1 MFGASTSPEG
11 ATPRGQSTPASG
23 SPGTG
28 PPGLKRG
35 HSETSPGLDEAP
47 HRRRRNPVK
56 VSRACDFCKLRKSK
70 CNGMIPCDKCV
81 RKGRT
86 CLYDTKYSRGRP
98 PTPPPSASQIVA
110 MGPADIPG
118 AAPATPGLSSASPA
132 LPEEAT
138 AAKPDPEPPAAPSR
152 ASPELDMAEIQ
163 GQVLDPTSSV
173 TFLHRAWRRLS
184 RQQTA
189 ASDTPAAPAADHT
202 SHQQPWMLAGDKP
215 LPQCHPHEPDRIA
228 LPRREKTQELL
239 SLYFDVCIATYR
251 FLHRGTTRSWL
262 GSLEWNLRSGKPAWA
277 SLGKPRAAIVLTVLA
292 IASIHQEKSG
302 CAQSPRVCADELFG
316 MASRLTDTET
326 GFPSLE
332 SAQARLIQVLYLL
345 TTSRMNRAW
354 YTFGN
359 VVQII
364 AALGL
369 HRRPKRERGLGGG
382 GEGDYIRAQ
391 CSVRTFWAA
400 YILDQHLGVIFG
412 RPRHYHDE
420 DIDQEFPASV
430 NDELMT
436 AQGPIER
443 SEDDYGDV
451 GSDCLIDALIFH
463 AKYVFTSLPSLS
475 FAAFVHKLTPPRI
488 AQIIGQVSK
497 EVYTIK
503 ATSEQDRVSAAHR
516 LGKRLHAWR
525 ASLPPHLGS
534 IRPSS
539 LIPSLRRQAT
549 VLRLAYSHAVMH
561 ANRLFL
567 LGNLGASS
575 EPQVAE
581 CISAARV
588 VFETVDG
595 LAREGPLF
603 HAFWWTHYVTFCALL
618 VTYVWEIQQARRGG
632 ALGVEGDHGRLLELA
647 SRCHRHLAN
656 ATATNSPSRKY
667 AVILEEFRRE
677 ATGRVSRHASPPHRS
692 GEQTARPSAAPSDA
706 SHMNGWDAAQLAPV
720 DGMGYAPGYDAGMAD
735 DGMPSFQLGPNLL
748 DEWQTTDWLD
758 LDSSVCLR
766 SDGMTSAY

>member
-28 PPGLKRG
+28 GPGLKRG
-35 HSETSPGLDEAP
+35 RSETSPGTEEAVQ
-47 HRRRRNPVK
+47 RRRRNPVK

-110 MGPADIPG
+110 MGPPDVAGGTPH
-118 AAPATPGLSSASPA
+118 TPGLSSASPT
-132 LPEEAT
+132 LPEETTAEK
-138 AAKPDPEPPAAPSR
+138 AAKPETAVAPSR

-184 RQQTA
+184 RQQNA
-189 ASDTPAAPAADHT
+189 ASDTPAAPADHT

-215 LPQCHPHEPDRIA
+215 LPQCYPHEPDRIA

-251 FLHRGTTRSWL
+251 VLHRETTRSWL
-262 GSLEWNLRSGKPAWA
+262 LSLEWNLRSGKPAWTDI
-277 SLGKPRAAIVLTVLA
+277 GKPRAAIVLTVLA

-326 GFPSLE
+326 GFPTLE

-359 VVQII
+359 VLQII

-369 HRRPKRERGLGGG
+369 HRKPKKRALG
-382 GEGDYIRAQ
+382 GEGDYIQAQ
-391 CSVRTFWAA
+391 CSIRTFWAA

-420 DIDQEFPASV
+420 DIDQEFPASI

-443 SEDDYGDV
+443 SDDYGDV
-451 GSDCLIDALIFH
+451 GSDCLIDALIFY
-463 AKYVFTSLPSLS
+463 AKFVSPFRVLSL
-475 FAAFVHKLTPPRI
+475 
-488 AQIIGQVSK
+488 
-497 EVYTIK
+497 
-503 ATSEQDRVSAAHR
+503 
-516 LGKRLHAWR
+516 
-525 ASLPPHLGS
+525 
-534 IRPSS
+534 
-539 LIPSLRRQAT
+539 
-549 VLRLAYSHAVMH
+549 
-561 ANRLFL
+561 
-567 LGNLGASS
+567 
-575 EPQVAE
+575 
-581 CISAARV
+581 
-588 VFETVDG
+588 
-595 LAREGPLF
+595 
-603 HAFWWTHYVTFCALL
+603 
-618 VTYVWEIQQARRGG
+618 
-632 ALGVEGDHGRLLELA
+632 
-647 SRCHRHLAN
+647 
-656 ATATNSPSRKY
+656 
-667 AVILEEFRRE
+667 
-677 ATGRVSRHASPPHRS
+677 
-692 GEQTARPSAAPSDA
+692 
-706 SHMNGWDAAQLAPV
+706 
-720 DGMGYAPGYDAGMAD
+720 
-735 DGMPSFQLGPNLL
+735 
-748 DEWQTTDWLD
+748 
-758 LDSSVCLR
+758 
-766 SDGMTSAY
+766 

>member
-1 MFGASTSPEG
+1 MFAASTSPEG
-11 ATPRGQSTPASG
+11 ATPRGQGTPASG
-23 SPGTG
+23 SPGAG
-28 PPGLKRG
+28 AAGAKRG
-35 HSETSPGLDEAP
+35 HSKTSPGADEAM
-47 HRRRRNPVK
+47 HKRRRNPVK

-110 MGPADIPG
+110 MGAADAGADMTPG
-118 AAPATPGLSSASPA
+118 TPCLDRSVTGLSSASPA
-132 LPEEAT
+132 LGPEEVTAQQ
-138 AAKPDPEPPAAPSR
+138 AAKPEPPVAPSR

-184 RQQTA
+184 RQQNATA
-189 ASDTPAAPAADHT
+189 DTPAAPADHL

-251 FLHRGTTRSWL
+251 FLHRETTRSWL
-262 GSLEWNLRSGKPAWA
+262 GSLEWNLRSGKPAW
-277 SLGKPRAAIVLTVLA
+277 SDIGKPRAAIVLTVLA

-316 MASRLTDTET
+316 MASRLTETET

-369 HRRPKRERGLGGG
+369 HRRPNRKRGLGAGE

-391 CSVRTFWAA
+391 CSLRTFWAA
-400 YILDQHLGVIFG
+400 FVIDQHLGVIFG

-430 NDELMT
+430 NDEFMT
-436 AQGPIER
+436 AQGPVER
-443 SEDDYGDV
+443 GDEFGDI

-463 AKYVFTSLPSLS
+463 AKFVLASLSLHSSLPNRD
-475 FAAFVHKLTPPRI
+475 ANPR
-488 AQIIGQVSK
+488 
-497 EVYTIK
+497 
-503 ATSEQDRVSAAHR
+503 
-516 LGKRLHAWR
+516 
-525 ASLPPHLGS
+525 
-534 IRPSS
+534 
-539 LIPSLRRQAT
+539 
-549 VLRLAYSHAVMH
+549 
-561 ANRLFL
+561 
-567 LGNLGASS
+567 
-575 EPQVAE
+575 AE
-581 CISAARV
+581 
-588 VFETVDG
+588 
-595 LAREGPLF
+595 
-603 HAFWWTHYVTFCALL
+603 
-618 VTYVWEIQQARRGG
+618 
-632 ALGVEGDHGRLLELA
+632 
-647 SRCHRHLAN
+647 
-656 ATATNSPSRKY
+656 SPR
-667 AVILEEFRRE
+667 
-677 ATGRVSRHASPPHRS
+677 
-692 GEQTARPSAAPSDA
+692 
-706 SHMNGWDAAQLAPV
+706 
-720 DGMGYAPGYDAGMAD
+720 
-735 DGMPSFQLGPNLL
+735 
-748 DEWQTTDWLD
+748 
-758 LDSSVCLR
+758 
-766 SDGMTSAY
+766 